1 MTDTPDAERG
11 DAERADVERA
21 DVGAADSAGV
31 GVRAAGGAG
40 AGVRAVHAEGPAG
53 APAAGGARASAEAWE
68 ELFRAQVAIMRRLQ
82 RDTLWRDVTMREY
95 DVLFTLSRAPE
106 HALRLRDLG
115 ETSLLSQPSLSRM
128 VERLEVAGWV
138 TRTPA
143 PDDARGVVVAL
154 TAAGEDL
161 QRRLGREHVATI
173 HHYVGAALTAEE
185 LESLRALTLKLRLAQ
200 PDIEERP
207 APRHDV

>member
-1 MTDTPDAERG
+1 MTDTPAEQDDG
-11 DAERADVERA
+11 TGQPGADPA
-21 DVGAADSAGV
+21 VGGV
-31 GVRAAGGAG
+31 
-40 AGVRAVHAEGPAG
+40 
-53 APAAGGARASAEAWE
+53 RASAEAWE

-95 DVLFTLSRAPE
+95 DVLFTLSRAPG

-143 PDDARGVVVAL
+143 SDDARGVVVTL
-154 TAAGEDL
+154 TAEGEEL

-173 HHYVGAALTAEE
+173 HHYVGAALTAGE
-185 LESLRALTLKLRLAQ
+185 LEALRALTLKLRLAQ
-200 PDIEERP
+200 RGIAERH
-207 APRHDV
+207 AGRGDADQA